1 MADDAAAGEEYADD
15 DDDDAVPSNEI
26 CVGNK
31 EGEGE
36 LIRAVRADDCNRIQ
50 RLVQRGCDCNAAC
63 KCKAF

>member
-36 LIRAVRADDCNRIQ
+36 LIRAVRADDCLSLIHI
-50 RLVQRGCDCNAAC
+50 
-63 KCKAF
+63 